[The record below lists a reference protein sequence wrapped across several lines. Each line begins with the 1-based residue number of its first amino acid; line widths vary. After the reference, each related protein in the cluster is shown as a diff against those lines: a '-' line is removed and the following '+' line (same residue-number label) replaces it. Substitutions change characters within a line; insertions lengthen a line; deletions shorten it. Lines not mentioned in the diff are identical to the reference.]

1 LLLGVAQKAPLVVKS
16 RAGKQRISYGN
27 LAGSAYIGSLTGKGT
42 PMRGHAE
49 RQRPSGRH
57 SVSATSL
64 ESTPRVADIPANLLN
79 ILYDSTKAVPSVK
92 YALGVVGMAAAGMLI
107 IGFLGAD
114 WPKIIAILLGAMVL
128 LFVFSLLVRSASKVK
143 YAAEFL
149 CWTVVIGVAAVAVGA
164 VSFGRLRRTSPAG
177 CGVGSRPGRT
187 APNRSAAVAGQ

>member
-1 LLLGVAQKAPLVVKS
+1 
-16 RAGKQRISYGN
+16 
-27 LAGSAYIGSLTGKGT
+27 
-42 PMRGHAE
+42 MRGHAE

-64 ESTPRVADIPANLLN
+64 ESTLRVGDIPANLLN

-92 YALGVVGMAAAGMLI
+92 YAFGVVGIAAAGMLI
-107 IGFLGAD
+107 TGFLGAD
-114 WPKIIAILLGAMVL
+114 WPKIIAILLGAMAL

-164 VSFGRLRRTSPAG
+164 VSFVVSGEPHRL
-177 CGVGSRPGRT
+177 GVLLGLAREEPLQT
-187 APNRSAAVAGQ
+187 APPPLPVNEVQHFADTQKSLWNIATCALSGSVNCPNSHNH